1 MEGIEMAGHWIKW
14 EKGLTKKP
22 EVMRIAR
29 ALGIS
34 TYEAAASCMLVWEWA
49 DDVTTDGLVVGVT
62 LEDVNQA
69 AGIPGIGEAMQ
80 VAGWLIPSSTC
91 IQFPNYARHNG
102 KTAKQRSETNRRMTR
117 MREG

>member
-80 VAGWLIPSSTC
+80 AAGWLTGTATC
-91 IQFPNYARHNG
+91 IQFPNYNRHNG
-102 KTAKQRSETNRRMTR
+102 KTAKLRSETNRRMTR